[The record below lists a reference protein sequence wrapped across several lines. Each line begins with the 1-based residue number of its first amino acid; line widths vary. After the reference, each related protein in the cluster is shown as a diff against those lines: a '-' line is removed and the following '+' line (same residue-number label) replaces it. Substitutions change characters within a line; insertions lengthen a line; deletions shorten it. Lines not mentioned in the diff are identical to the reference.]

1 MSEFHFLRPVWLL
14 LLFAIPLLPVIA
26 RHARQGQ
33 NGWLKVM
40 PETLL
45 RPLISQTGALKES
58 GKSPLVMLS
67 LALVLMAVILAGPA
81 WREAPTPLQ
90 QQNDSLVIVL
100 DLSLS
105 MLATDVEPDRLTL
118 AKRKIRDLLKE
129 REGAFTGL
137 VVYAADAH
145 VVTPLTDDTDTVL
158 GLLGVLDPLIMP
170 AAGNRPDLGITLAKS
185 LLDQGAPGAG
195 RILLISDDVRAEHQY
210 AIRDTLMDSNFSLS
224 TLAVGTPEGGPIPLP
239 KRGFIRDNGE
249 VVITR
254 TDPEALTWVA
264 ERTGGKSHRLT
275 FDSRD
280 LRALDL
286 RAADSDDWQDSDREL
301 TVSRWQDDGYW
312 LLWLALPLL
321 LICWRRGALLVVLL
335 LVAPMVPSPAMALGW
350 DDLWSRPDQ
359 RGEALIA
366 EDPQRAAEQ
375 LERPDWRGSAQ
386 YRAGDYESAASSF
399 SESAGADAAYN
410 RGNALARAGDLE
422 AAIAAYEQTLQIQPG
437 HEDAIHNLELVK
449 QLLDQQQEQQQNNQ
463 QSGGENSDGESA
475 ESNQQNPS
483 QEPGGQS
490 PSDGQQLPGEDS
502 ESDQREQG
510 GESQPDEGESEGAG
524 QVESQ
529 AESEAAARPREQ
541 ESTDP
546 PSAAGSE
553 TGQDR
558 SANQTPA
565 LPELETSPLSQ
576 GQERWLRRIPDDP
589 GGLLRRKFL
598 QQYRE
603 RETQPSESDTP
614 W

>member
-1 MSEFHFLRPVWLL
+1 MSEFHFLRPFWLL
-14 LLFAIPLLPVIA
+14 VLLAIPLLPVIA

-40 PETLL
+40 PEALL
-45 RPLISQTGALKES
+45 RPLISQTGTLKGS

-67 LALVLMAVILAGPA
+67 LALLLMAIILAGPA

-118 AKRKIRDLLKE
+118 AKRKIQDLLKE

-145 VVTPLTDDTDTVL
+145 VVTPLTDDNDTVL

-170 AAGNRPDLGITLAKS
+170 AAGNRPDLAITMAKS
-185 LLDQGAPGAG
+185 LLEQGAPGAG
-195 RILLISDDVRAEHQY
+195 RILLISDDVQAEHQY

-254 TDPEALTWVA
+254 ADPAALAWVA
-264 ERTGGKSHRLT
+264 ERAGGKSHRLT

-280 LRALDL
+280 IRALDL
-286 RAADSDDWQDSDREL
+286 RAVDSDDWQDSDRDL

-335 LVAPMVPSPAMALGW
+335 LVAPMVPSPAMAFGW
-350 DDLWSRPDQ
+350 EDLWSRPDQ
-359 RGEALIA
+359 RAEALIA
-366 EDPQRAAEQ
+366 KDPQRAAEQ
-375 LERPDWRGSAQ
+375 LERSDWRGSAQ

-399 SESAGADAAYN
+399 SESDGADAAYN

-422 AAIAAYEQTLQIQPG
+422 AAIASYEQVLKAQPE
-437 HEDAIHNLELVK
+437 HEDASHNLELVK
-449 QLLDQQQEQQQNNQ
+449 QLLDQQQQSNQ
-463 QSGGENSDGESA
+463 QSGGENSDGESS

-490 PSDGQQLPGEDS
+490 PSDRQQPPGEAS
-502 ESDQREQG
+502 ESDQSQQG
-510 GESQPDEGESEGAG
+510 GERQPGEGETE
-524 QVESQ
+524 
-529 AESEAAARPREQ
+529 AESEAEREAESEAGAKPREQ
-541 ESTDP
+541 ESTEP
-546 PSAAGSE
+546 QSAAGSE
-553 TGQDR
+553 PRQNEP
-558 SANQTPA
+558 ANQTAA
-565 LPELETSPLSQ
+565 LPELDTSPLSQ

-603 RETQPSESDTP
+603 RETQPSENDTP

>member
-1 MSEFHFLRPVWLL
+1 MSEFHFLRPFWLL
-14 LLFAIPLLPVIA
+14 ILVVLPLLPVLV

-40 PETLL
+40 PEALL
-45 RPLISQTGALKES
+45 KPLISQTGTLQ
-58 GKSPLVMLS
+58 GHGRSPLVILC
-67 LALVLMAVILAGPA
+67 LALLVMAILLAGPA

-118 AKRKIRDLLKE
+118 AKRKIQDLLNE

-145 VVTPLTDDTDTVL
+145 VVTPLTDDNNTVL

-170 AAGNRPDLGITLAKS
+170 AAGNRPDLGVAVAKS
-185 LLDQGAPGAG
+185 LLEQGALGAG
-195 RILLISDDVRAEHQY
+195 RILLISDDIRAEHQY
-210 AIRDTLMDSNFSLS
+210 AVRDTLMDSNFSLS
-224 TLAVGTPEGGPIPLP
+224 TLVVGTPEGGPIPLP

-249 VVITR
+249 VVITHA
-254 TDPEALTWVA
+254 DPEALAWVA
-264 ERTGGKSHRLT
+264 ERTGGKSERLT

-286 RAADSDDWQDSDREL
+286 RAVDSDDWQDSDRDL
-301 TVSRWQDDGYW
+301 TISRWQDDGYW
-312 LLWLALPLL
+312 LLWLALPLVL
-321 LICWRRGALLVVLL
+321 VCWRRGVLLVVLL
-335 LVAPMVPSPAMALGW
+335 LVAPMVPGPAMAFGW

-359 RGEALIA
+359 RAEEMIA
-366 EDPQRAAEQ
+366 KDPKLAAEQ
-375 LERPDWRGSAQ
+375 LEAPAWRGSAQ

-399 SESAGADAAYN
+399 SESDGADTAYN
-410 RGNALARAGDLE
+410 RGNALARTGDLE
-422 AAIAAYEQTLQIQPG
+422 AAIASYKQTLKIQPD
-437 HEDAIHNLELVK
+437 HADAVHNLELVK
-449 QLLDQQQEQQQNNQ
+449 QLLEQQKKQQQKNQ
-463 QSGGENSDGESA
+463 QPGDENNDGENSEN
-475 ESNQQNPS
+475 NQQNPS

-490 PSDGQQLPGEDS
+490 PSDGEQPPGES
-502 ESDQREQG
+502 SGSDETQQG
-510 GESQPDEGESEGAG
+510 GENQPGENESETENQAGAKSQEEESTELQAAAGGETG
-524 QVESQ
+524 QN
-529 AESEAAARPREQ
+529 EAAA
-541 ESTDP
+541 
-546 PSAAGSE
+546 
-553 TGQDR
+553 
-558 SANQTPA
+558 PA
-565 LPELETSPLSQ
+565 KLETSPLSQ

-603 RETQPSESDTP
+603 RDTQPSESDTP